1 MSEFISE
8 EQLASYLQATITTGA
23 AETIIE
29 LANGIVTDV
38 LGEDYDPNTAPTRV
52 KAIVLEV
59 AARAWRNPQGYS
71 SVTVGIDDYDKT
83 VRREGSAL
91 ERTGIYLTDNELA
104 ELLGL
109 LDDVGPVRAG
119 SIRLRLPF
127 NGA

>member
-1 MSEFISE
+1 MSVFITE
-8 EQLASYLQATITTGA
+8 AQLASYLQATIPTGA
-23 AETIIE
+23 AETILE

-38 LGEDYDPNTAPTRV
+38 LGDDYDPATAPVRV
-52 KAIVLEV
+52 KAIALEV

-83 VRREGSAL
+83 VRREGAAL
-91 ERTGIYLTDNELA
+91 TRTGVYLTDEELA

-109 LDDVGPVRAG
+109 LEVTGPVRAG